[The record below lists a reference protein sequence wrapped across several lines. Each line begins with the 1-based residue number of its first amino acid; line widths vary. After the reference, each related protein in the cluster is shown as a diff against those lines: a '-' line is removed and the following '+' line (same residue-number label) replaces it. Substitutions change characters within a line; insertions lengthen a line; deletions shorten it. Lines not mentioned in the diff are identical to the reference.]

1 MKRSAELITCGWWA
15 FFVGGKEGGSMVGW
29 RCKSAFVGML
39 KSGLCEE
46 IL

>member
-29 RCKSAFVGML
+29 RYKL
-39 KSGLCEE
+39 GLCEE